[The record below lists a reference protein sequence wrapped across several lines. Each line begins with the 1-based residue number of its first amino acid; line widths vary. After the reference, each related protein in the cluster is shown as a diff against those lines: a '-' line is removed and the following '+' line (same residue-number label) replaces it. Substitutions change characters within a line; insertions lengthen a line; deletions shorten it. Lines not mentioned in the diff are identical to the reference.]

1 MAHIIETLI
10 EDEMRSSYIDYAMS
24 VIVGR
29 ALPDARDGLKPV
41 QRRILY
47 AMRELGLL
55 PNRPFRK
62 SATVVG
68 EVIGK
73 FHPHGDLAVYD
84 ALVRMAQDFSLR
96 YPIIEGQGNFGS
108 IDGDPP
114 AAYRYTEVR
123 LHKLAV
129 ELMEGL
135 DEDTVDFVPNFDE
148 RLIEPTVFPAKI
160 PNLIINGSSG
170 IAVGM
175 ATNIPPHNLGE
186 VIDAL
191 IILIDNPQIEDD
203 LLIKKVKGPDFPTG
217 GIIVG
222 SKGIFDAYR
231 TGRGKIV
238 LRSKIQIEE
247 KRGKSTRIV
256 VTEIP
261 YQVSKSLII
270 ERIASLVREKKIE
283 GIADLRDESD
293 REGLRIV
300 IELKRGVQE
309 QVIMNQLLKHTPLQ
323 VIYGIILLAL
333 VDGEPKV
340 LTLKEMLNEYLK
352 HRENVIERRTKYRLK
367 QAEKRAHLLEGFRKA
382 LDHIDEIIAL
392 IKSSKNSK
400 EAKERLMEKFDFS
413 EEQAQGIL
421 DMRLHQLTR
430 LERSKIDEEYEKLIK
445 DIEQYRAILTNRA
458 LLLEVI
464 KKELQEIKSKYSDPR
479 RTEIIEEEPVEPDI
493 EDLIPKEDV
502 IVTLTYRGYIKRTPI
517 RSYRQQA
524 RGGVG
529 KSGIQVYEDDFP
541 THVVTSNTHHY
552 LMLFTNKGRAYV
564 LKTYQI
570 PEGGLL
576 SKGRI
581 LKNLIYHKS
590 EEHITALIPFEG
602 FSDKMEM
609 IMATRNGIVKKTRLA
624 EFLHCGRR
632 GVQAIRLREGD
643 ELIGVEL
650 IRGGEELVLA
660 KSSGIAIRFREKEVR
675 VMHRQ
680 ASGVRGIK
688 LRKGESVVGLVK
700 VVNGKILTLTENGY
714 GKRINPNTI
723 RITRRGGIGI
733 KIQKVTEKTGRL
745 VKVGLVE
752 NEDGLIILTKAGTV
766 IRLRAN
772 NIKELGRSA
781 QGVKLMKVKE
791 GDKIVDV
798 AIISRAEEEKN
809 EN

>member
-1 MAHIIETLI
+1 MAHIIDTLI
-10 EDEMRSSYIDYAMS
+10 EEEMRSSYIDYAMS

-29 ALPDARDGLKPV
+29 ALPDVKDGLKPV
-41 QRRILY
+41 QRRILF

-73 FHPHGDLAVYD
+73 FHPHGDMAVYD

-96 YPIIEGQGNFGS
+96 YPLIEGQGNFGS

-123 LHKLAV
+123 LDKLAV

-135 DEDTVDFVPNFDE
+135 NEDTVDFVPNFDG
-148 RLIEPTVFPAKI
+148 RLLEPTVFPAKI
-160 PNLIINGSSG
+160 PNLLINGSSG

-191 IILIDNPQIEDD
+191 VLLIDEPDVEDD
-203 LLIKKVKGPDFPTG
+203 KLIQRVKGPDFPTG

-231 TGRGKIV
+231 TGRGKV
-238 LRSKIQIEE
+238 LLRSKIQIEDR
-247 KRGKSTRIV
+247 RGKKAIV
-256 VTEIP
+256 VSEIP

-270 ERIASLVREKKIE
+270 EKIAGLVREKKIE
-283 GIADLRDESD
+283 GISDLRDESD

-309 QVIMNQLLKHTPLQ
+309 QVILNQLLKHTPLQ

-340 LTLKEMLNEYLK
+340 LTLKEILGEYLK
-352 HRENVIERRTKYRLK
+352 HRENVVERRTKFRLS
-367 QAEKRAHLLEGFRKA
+367 QAEKRAHILEGFRKA
-382 LDHIDEIIAL
+382 LDHIDEIVAL
-392 IKSSKNSK
+392 IKSSRNSN
-400 EAKERLMEKFDFS
+400 EAKKKLMEKFDFS

-445 DIEQYRAILTNRA
+445 DIERFRAILANRN
-458 LLLEVI
+458 LLLQVI
-464 KKELQEIKSKYSDPR
+464 KEELLEIKSKYADPR

-502 IVTLTYRGYIKRTPI
+502 VVTLTFRGYIKRTPV

-541 THVVTSNTHHY
+541 THVVTSNTHCY
-552 LMLFTNKGRAYV
+552 LMLFTNRGRAYI

-570 PEGGLL
+570 PEGALL

-581 LKNLIYHKS
+581 LKNLISLKGD
-590 EEHITALIPFEG
+590 EHITALIPFEK
-602 FSDKMEM
+602 FSDKVDVLL
-609 IMATRNGIVKKTRLA
+609 ATKRGIIKKTNLA
-624 EFLHCGRR
+624 EFLHTGKR
-632 GVQAIRLREGD
+632 GIQAIKLREED
-643 ELIGVEL
+643 ELIGVEF
-650 IRGGEELVLA
+650 IKGGEELILA
-660 KSSGIAIRFREKEVR
+660 KSSGIAIRFKEEDVR
-675 VMHRQ
+675 RMHRQ
-680 ASGVRGIK
+680 ASGVKGIK
-688 LRKGESVVGLVK
+688 LRGDECVVGLVK
-700 VVNGKILTLTENGY
+700 IANDGKILTITERGY
-714 GKRINPNTI
+714 GKRIEPDTI
-723 RITRRGGIGI
+723 RLTKRGGLGI
-733 KIQKVTEKTGRL
+733 RIQKVTEKTGKL
-745 VKVGLVE
+745 VKVGRVTE
-752 NEDGLIILTKAGTV
+752 EDGLIILTKSGTV
-766 IRLRAN
+766 IRLKAN
-772 NIKELGRSA
+772 NVKELGRDA
-781 QGVKLMKVKE
+781 QGVRLMRVKE
-791 GDKIVDV
+791 GDEIVDV
-798 AIISRAEEEKN
+798 AIISRGGEE
-809 EN
+809 